1 MMRYFVPLA
10 GFDIKDRFIC
20 DNHHTGSEDKI
31 KIYRSRRLTH
41 LAHRQDNYTSAGI
54 YY

>member
-31 KIYRSRRLTH
+31 KIYRLRQPTRLDH
-41 LAHRQDNYTSAGI
+41 KQDNYTSADI